1 MIKTIYM
8 IFFVCAFALG
18 LWACTGNKKE
28 EFKNLNSAQFEE
40 LIKDSNVQLLDVR
53 TLEEHMEGHIP
64 GSMLIDVKGEKFAS
78 YVDDLLNKEKK
89 VAIYCRSGRRSRT
102 AAEIL
107 VKKGFKVYNLDKG
120 ILNWIEEGREIE
132 KPKNNSLDDFS
143 IHQGIL

>member
-1 MIKTIYM
+1 MIRTIYM
-8 IFFVCAFALG
+8 TFFVCAFVLG
-18 LWACTGNKKE
+18 LWACAGNKKE
-28 EFKNLNSAQFEE
+28 EYKNLSSAQFEE

-64 GSMLIDVKGEKFAS
+64 NSLNINVKDENFAS
-78 YVDDLLNKEKK
+78 CIDDLLTKEKK
-89 VAIYCRSGRRSRT
+89 VAVYCRSGRRSRT

-132 KPKNNSLDDFS
+132 KAEE
-143 IHQGIL
+143 